1 MNETSNSDT
10 GITDQQHKRRQD
22 SLLKHIRAKLH
33 AWAPGMAKF
42 ARNLALLFLWMLCLV
57 SLAFCIYRF
66 FAASSLEK
74 WDVLA
79 VISILTSILIMSEV
93 GYFRQKNKGF
103 RFMMEDRHPVLTHPG
118 QWKLLP
124 SILVIS
130 AVSLFLLVASWH
142 AWAWADLR
150 NGSARATASLAVV
163 GGLGLMVSLV
173 VAYRKQSL
181 NERVEGLKEFT
192 DSVVLLDG
200 KSTLSIR
207 TGVYSLIRVGTSHP
221 HLRQQVI
228 DTLTEY
234 LRRDKAADAS
244 VESLIIAQIRNVLST
259 NNSVRWRNIKLDL
272 HGIVFRENCNFSNCI
287 INKADFKNSVFLA
300 GQMFIHTQF
309 MMSTSFSGTHF
320 RQEAQFQLSEFHGRT
335 DFDGAVFDGRV
346 RFNHT
351 RFMVGEGEESNI
363 VYTQNQSSPSLM
375 PLQPGVNFCGTKFK
389 SSLFF
394 NNAEFNNNVYFGSQ
408 VYKTL
413 GVAQFEQDILFD
425 ETEFNQGAF
434 FGKSAFKGGVSF
446 KDVVFHDPKN
456 KKELNHALQ
465 GSGKAQLS

>member
-1 MNETSNSDT
+1 M
-10 GITDQQHKRRQD
+10 
-22 SLLKHIRAKLH
+22 LKHIRAMLH

-79 VISILTSILIMSEV
+79 VISILISILIMSEV

-103 RFMMEDRHPVLTHPG
+103 RFRMEDRHPVLTHPG
-118 QWKLLP
+118 QWQLLP

-181 NERVEGLKEFT
+181 NERAEGLKEFT
-192 DSVVLLDG
+192 NSSVLLDG

-207 TGVYSLIRVGTSHP
+207 KGVYSLIRVGTSHP

-234 LRRDKAADAS
+234 LRWDKAADTS

-272 HGIVFRENCNFSNCI
+272 HGIVFREYCDFSNCS
-287 INKADFKNSVFLA
+287 INKADFKKSDFLG
-300 GQMFIHTQF
+300 GQTFIHTQF
-309 MMSTSFSGTHF
+309 MVSTSFSGTHF

-335 DFDGAVFDGRV
+335 DFDGAFFDGRV
-346 RFNHT
+346 RFDHT

-363 VYTQNQSSPSLM
+363 VYTQNQSSPSLVR
-375 PLQPGVNFCGTKFK
+375 LQPAVNFCGTKFK
-389 SSLFF
+389 SILLF

-408 VYKTL
+408 VDKTL
-413 GVAQFEQDILFD
+413 GAAQFEQDTLFD
-425 ETEFNQGAF
+425 ETEFNQEAF

-456 KKELNHALQ
+456 KEELNYALQ
-465 GSGKAQLS
+465 GSGKARLS